1 MLEPQP
7 FSKDNLMLL
16 KHLQTYYQ
24 SLNKQQLTEIKLKE
38 KLLREIK
45 FIKMLQLLRD
55 KHSKV
60 SSKQKMTYQE
70 LIKVLRVQTNKLMLL
85 ERILM
90 NLSVIEKK
98 RNFKDN
104 LLLRDLEKLKPIMMQ
119 LLNKLEQKKIYYP
132 KNKLIWLIK

>member
-1 MLEPQP
+1 M
-7 FSKDNLMLL
+7 
-16 KHLQTYYQ
+16 
-24 SLNKQQLTEIKLKE
+24 LKE
-38 KLLREIK
+38 KLLRELK

-70 LIKVLRVQTNKLMLL
+70 LIKVLRVQTNRLMLL

-104 LLLRDLEKLKPIMMQ
+104 LLLKDLEKLKPIMMQ

>member
-1 MLEPQP
+1 
-7 FSKDNLMLL
+7 MLL

-24 SLNKQQLTEIKLKE
+24 SLNKQQLTEIMLKE
-38 KLLREIK
+38 KLLRELK

-70 LIKVLRVQTNKLMLL
+70 LIKVLRVQTNRLMLL

-104 LLLRDLEKLKPIMMQ
+104 LLLKDLEKLKPIMMQ

>member
-1 MLEPQP
+1 
-7 FSKDNLMLL
+7 MLL

-24 SLNKQQLTEIKLKE
+24 SLNKQQLTEIMLKN
-38 KLLREIK
+38 KLLRELK
-45 FIKMLQLLRD
+45 FIKMLQLLKD

-60 SSKQKMTYQE
+60 SSEQKMTYQE
-70 LIKVLRVQTNKLMLL
+70 LIKVLRVQTNKSILL

-104 LLLRDLEKLKPIMMQ
+104 LLLKDLEKLKPIIME
-119 LLNKLEQKKIYYP
+119 LLNKLEQKKNYYL
-132 KNKLIWLIK
+132 KNKLICLIK

>member
-1 MLEPQP
+1 
-7 FSKDNLMLL
+7 MLL

-24 SLNKQQLTEIKLKE
+24 SLNKQHLTEIMLKE
-38 KLLREIK
+38 KLLRELK

-104 LLLRDLEKLKPIMMQ
+104 LLLKDLEKLKPIMMQ